1 MTIVFLGD
9 SITQWWEP
17 NFFKQHFGFYDPV
30 NLAVA
35 GYTTKNV
42 IELLELSKLHNLNP
56 ELVVL
61 HIGTNNA
68 DHGITTGETL
78 EDIQEIINLILK
90 INSDTK
96 ILLIGLL
103 PRGLSSS
110 DKYRVFNNEVNKLLE
125 YAKFV
130 DNVYYIDIGN
140 IFLRKDGSI
149 SKKIMYDYLHLTEEG
164 YKYFTESISS
174 FLFLLYSSSP
184 TSNRLVNSLAVTTS
198 HPAAISPATTLNTS
212 STKST

>member
-17 NFFKQHFGFYDPV
+17 NFFKQHFGFYEPV

-56 ELVVL
+56 EVVVL

-68 DHGITTGETL
+68 DNGITTGETIK
-78 EDIQEIINLILK
+78 DIHEIINLILK
-90 INSDTK
+90 INKNTK

-125 YAKFV
+125 VAKFV
-130 DNVYYIDIGN
+130 DNVYYIDVSN
-140 IFLRKDGSI
+140 IFIRGDGSI

-164 YKYFTESISS
+164 YQYFTESISS
-174 FLFLLYSSSP
+174 FLFLLYSSS
-184 TSNRLVNSLAVTTS
+184 SSANS
-198 HPAAISPATTLNTS
+198 HPAAISSTTAISPAISPATALNTS
-212 STKST
+212 PAKST

>member
-17 NFFKQHFGFYDPV
+17 NLFKQHFGFYEPV
-30 NLAVA
+30 NLAVS

-56 ELVVL
+56 EVIVL

-68 DHGITTGETL
+68 DNGITTGETL
-78 EDIQEIINLILK
+78 EDIHKIINLILK
-90 INSDTK
+90 INKKTK
-96 ILLIGLL
+96 ILLISLL

-125 YAKFV
+125 VAKFV
-130 DNVYYIDIGN
+130 DNVYYIDVSN
-140 IFLRKDGSI
+140 IFIRGDGSI
-149 SKKIMYDYLHLTEEG
+149 SKKIMYDYLHLTDEG
-164 YKYFTESISS
+164 YQYFTESISS
-174 FLFLLYSSSP
+174 FLFLLYSSSS
-184 TSNRLVNSLAVTTS
+184 TTLNSS
-198 HPAAISPATTLNTS
+198 HPAATSATSAGTTLNTS
-212 STKST
+212 SAKST

>member
-17 NFFKQHFGFYDPV
+17 NLFKQHFGFYEPV
-30 NLAVA
+30 NLGIS

-56 ELVVL
+56 EVIVL

-68 DHGITTGETL
+68 DNGITTGETL
-78 EDIQEIINLILK
+78 EDIHKIINLILK
-90 INSDTK
+90 INKKTK

-125 YAKFV
+125 VAKFV
-130 DNVYYIDIGN
+130 DNVYYIDVSN
-140 IFLRKDGSI
+140 IFIRGDGSI
-149 SKKIMYDYLHLTEEG
+149 SKKIMYDYLHLTDEG
-164 YKYFTESISS
+164 YQYFTESISS
-174 FLFLLYSSSP
+174 FLFLLYSSS
-184 TSNRLVNSLAVTTS
+184 SSATS
-198 HPAAISPATTLNTS
+198 HPAISSTSSSATSSTTTLNTS
-212 STKST
+212 SAKST